1 MGFPPLHLGFEGEGV
16 KQPMEIE
23 GCGFAA
29 TLAHPHERGRKR
41 PPSPRT
47 PPGDDHTSSEDDEG
61 DWLVSDS
68 EEDDHENKGAT
79 PQFISFF
86 LCVWI
91 CWTRLIMPFCL
102 GENSGETH
110 YVPLSMA

>member
-1 MGFPPLHLGFEGEGV
+1 LSLLVHQKKETTIGEEQGERSNNMGFPPLHLGFEGEGV

-79 PQFISFF
+79 P
-86 LCVWI
+86 
-91 CWTRLIMPFCL
+91 
-102 GENSGETH
+102 
-110 YVPLSMA
+110 